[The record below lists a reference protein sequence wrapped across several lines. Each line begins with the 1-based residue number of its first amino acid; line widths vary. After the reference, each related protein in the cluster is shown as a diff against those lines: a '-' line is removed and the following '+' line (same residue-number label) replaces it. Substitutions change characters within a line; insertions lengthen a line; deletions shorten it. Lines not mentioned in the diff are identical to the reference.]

1 MKEKIFS
8 FNIFSFLIAF
18 YFVMLYLYL
27 NFPKPKV
34 IIKYPTPYNTN
45 RLTYMGLTGECYKFK
60 VEQVDCT
67 EDAYKQPIV

>member
-8 FNIFSFLIAF
+8 FNIFAFLIAF
-18 YFVMLYLYL
+18 GFGMVYVYL
-27 NFPKPKV
+27 NVPKPKV